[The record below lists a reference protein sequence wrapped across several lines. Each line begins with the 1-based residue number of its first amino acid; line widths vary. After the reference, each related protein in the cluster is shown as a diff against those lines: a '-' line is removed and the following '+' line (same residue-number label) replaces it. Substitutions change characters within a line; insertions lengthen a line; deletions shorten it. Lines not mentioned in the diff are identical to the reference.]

1 MYYLLSTIILYIIV
15 IPLSRGILK
24 KNELL
29 FAFYLFD
36 KITAFFE
43 TIFFIATFFFGF
55 IDIVYYTSYNIYYIN
70 CVGCKL

>member
-24 KNELL
+24 KYELL

-36 KITAFFE
+36 KKAAFFE
-43 TIFFIATFFFGF
+43 TIFFIATFFS
-55 IDIVYYTSYNIYYIN
+55 VLLT
-70 CVGCKL
+70 